1 MTKNKQMTLLIC
13 PSVPVWSI
21 NNKYYFDR
29 KFYDG
34 FLSYCNNWQGTVRL
48 VMEVTDT
55 KPPQFGLN
63 LFDIKLFPAELIIIS
78 KNELLSADHMK
89 GADVVLA
96 SGDNFNNLHISE
108 ICKNIETKCIY
119 NIEYI
124 LETRFQIIAMNKN
137 NYWKKT
143 KSFLWLLFME
153 IKRRKAFRL
162 ANGIQSNGM
171 PAYNS
176 YKKYNSNMIYYF
188 DSRTTMDMIISE
200 PDLENRLAYL
210 DKKLPLR
217 LAFSGRLITIK
228 GADHLVDVARVLHDK
243 GILFSFDIFGE
254 GDIVPLLKMKIVKYN
269 LEKNVFLRGNLDF
282 ANELVPYIKDNI
294 DLFVCCHRQS
304 DPSCSYLETYACGV
318 PIIGYANK
326 AHQGMLDKFDLGWS
340 VPMND
345 VRGLAEKIA
354 HLANN
359 RKKIQIKS
367 INSRQFAYNHTFE
380 KTFYGRV
387 KQCLNTLNGS

>member
-34 FLSYCNNWQGTVRL
+34 FLSYCNNWQGIVRL

-55 KPPQFGLN
+55 TPPKFGLN
-63 LFDIKLFPAELIIIS
+63 LYDVKSFPAELIIIN
-78 KNELLSADHMK
+78 KNELISAAHIK

-108 ICKNIETKCIY
+108 ICKNFETKCIY

-124 LETRFQIIAMNKN
+124 LETRLQIIAMNEN

-143 KSFLWLLFME
+143 KSLLWSILME

-176 YKKYNSNMIYYF
+176 YKKYNSNIIYYF
-188 DSRTTMDMIISE
+188 DSRTNMDMIISK
-200 PDLENRLAYL
+200 PNLENRLAYL

-228 GADHLVDVARVLHDK
+228 GAEHLVDVARVLHDK
-243 GILFSFDIFGE
+243 GILFSFDIFGD
-254 GDIVPLLKMKIVKYN
+254 GDIVPLLKMKIVEYN
-269 LEKNVFLRGNLDF
+269 LEKNVYLRGNMDF
-282 ANELVPYIKDNI
+282 ANELVPFIKDNI

-326 AHQGMLDKFDLGWS
+326 AHQGMLDKYDIGWS
-340 VPMND
+340 VPTND
-345 VRGLAEKIA
+345 VKGLAEKIE

-359 RKKIQIKS
+359 RKEIQIKS
-367 INSRQFAYNHTFE
+367 INSRKFAYNHTFE
-380 KTFYGRV
+380 KTFYSRIN
-387 KQCLNTLNGS
+387 QCLNTINES

>member
-1 MTKNKQMTLLIC
+1 MTLLIC
-13 PSVPVWSI
+13 PSVPVWVI

-48 VMEVTDT
+48 VMEVADT

-63 LFDIKLFPAELIIIS
+63 LFDVKLFPAELIIIS

-124 LETRFQIIAMNKN
+124 LETRFQIIAMNEN
-137 NYWKKT
+137 NYWKKI